1 MAEDASVFGA
11 MQEEH
16 ITVKRRKLR
25 SYDLL
30 PSQALNSMGAS
41 SVETMSLK
49 EQHDTVKKGNKAV
62 DFFSEW
68 GDEDTNRKGIAVS
81 RLAEVM
87 LQLHTRMHDKATE
100 QVIKPDIL
108 SKANKELDE
117 LKG

>member
-1 MAEDASVFGA
+1 
-11 MQEEH
+11 
-16 ITVKRRKLR
+16 
-25 SYDLL
+25 
-30 PSQALNSMGAS
+30 MGAS